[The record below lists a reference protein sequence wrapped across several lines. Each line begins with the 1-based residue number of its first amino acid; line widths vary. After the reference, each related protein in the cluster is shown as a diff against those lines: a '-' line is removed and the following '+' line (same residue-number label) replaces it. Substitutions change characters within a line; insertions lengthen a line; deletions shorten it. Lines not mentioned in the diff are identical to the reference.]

1 MPHTI
6 STFFQY
12 LRERLYTADEYGW
25 QETSYMARMVLE
37 YLYQERWQ
45 SLFAKDNMPVSA
57 ENSAKAEIF
66 LTKLLQFQPIQY
78 VLGEAYFYERRFMV
92 NEQVLIPRGETEEL
106 MLWTVQEVR
115 RKKGLCK
122 VLDIGTGS
130 GCIPISVYL
139 ELAEK
144 GISAQVSGLDISE
157 NALQV
162 ARKNAAALGAKVD
175 FFCLDI
181 LHTNAE
187 DLGKWDIIVSNPPY
201 VPLKDKA
208 EMAAHVKDFEPHL
221 ALFVPDED
229 PLLFYRT
236 ITNLGKTA
244 LNKEGILLFEIYT
257 GFATEIREM
266 LTEMGYENI
275 ICKEDI
281 HGKARM
287 VRGELRIES

>member
-12 LRERLYTADEYGW
+12 IRERLYTADEYGW

-45 SLFAKDNMPVSA
+45 SLFAKDNLPVSA

-66 LTKLLQFQPIQY
+66 LAKLLQFQPIQY

-92 NEQVLIPRGETEEL
+92 NEHVLIPRGETEEL

-144 GISAQVSGLDISE
+144 GISAQISGLDISE

-162 ARKNAAALGAKVD
+162 ARKNAADLGAKVD
-175 FFCLDI
+175 FTCLDI
-181 LHTNAE
+181 SRPCGC
-187 DLGKWDIIVSNPPY
+187 LGV
-201 VPLKDKA
+201 
-208 EMAAHVKDFEPHL
+208 
-221 ALFVPDED
+221 
-229 PLLFYRT
+229 YRR
-236 ITNLGKTA
+236 
-244 LNKEGILLFEIYT
+244 T
-257 GFATEIREM
+257 G
-266 LTEMGYENI
+266 
-275 ICKEDI
+275 
-281 HGKARM
+281 
-287 VRGELRIES
+287 RGVLCY